1 MRTQLLLIDRTK
13 WPSKRFLRFDLEEIL
28 GRRES
33 STLRATAALLHRD
46 SVCPADQVSLLDR
59 LDENSHKHAF
69 AVSEDLKYSAREAV
83 ELLGN
88 EAVWYLREVLKEGV
102 YGKDLAEQI
111 TRECLRYLYRLLFL
125 FYVEAREELGY
136 APMKSD
142 EYRTGYS
149 LESLRDAAEVELS
162 SEEDRNGYFLHHSL
176 QTLFRLIHDGWQ
188 HELKPSKLA
197 TTTSAW
203 SRCGATFLIPRARP
217 CSTVFACAI
226 TSFRR

>member
-1 MRTQLLLIDRTK
+1 MLGYDLTPETVEFEDGTLLALAGQIARANGQPDLWVLASPAADANTASTAAEDEEDPLAAQEEILTKQVFAAAEPPRWVLLYGATQLLLIDRTK

-102 YGKDLAEQI
+102 YGKDLADQI
-111 TRECLRYLYRLLFL
+111 TRECLR
-125 FYVEAREELGY
+125 
-136 APMKSD
+136 
-142 EYRTGYS
+142 S
-149 LESLRDAAEVELS
+149 L
-162 SEEDRNGYFLHHSL
+162 
-176 QTLFRLIHDGWQ
+176 
-188 HELKPSKLA
+188 
-197 TTTSAW
+197 
-203 SRCGATFLIPRARP
+203 
-217 CSTVFACAI
+217 
-226 TSFRR
+226 

>member
-1 MRTQLLLIDRTK
+1 MLPLAGQITRANGQPDLWVLASPGDDGNGAAFTVKTKKTHSHAQEEILTKQVFAAAEPPRWVLLYGAKQLILLDRTK

-33 STLRATAALLHRD
+33 STLRAIAALLHRD

-102 YGKDLAEQI
+102 SAKTSP
-111 TRECLRYLYRLLFL
+111 TRSPANAC
-125 FYVEAREELGY
+125 ATST
-136 APMKSD
+136 AC
-142 EYRTGYS
+142 
-149 LESLRDAAEVELS
+149 S
-162 SEEDRNGYFLHHSL
+162 SFSMWR
-176 QTLFRLIHDGWQ
+176 
-188 HELKPSKLA
+188 
-197 TTTSAW
+197 
-203 SRCGATFLIPRARP
+203 RARNSATRP
-217 CSTVFACAI
+217 
-226 TSFRR
+226 